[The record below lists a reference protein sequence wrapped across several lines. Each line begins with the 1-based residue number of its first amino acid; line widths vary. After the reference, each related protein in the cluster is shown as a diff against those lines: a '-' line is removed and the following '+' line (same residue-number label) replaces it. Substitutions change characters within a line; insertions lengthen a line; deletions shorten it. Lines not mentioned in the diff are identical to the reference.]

1 MVTSLNL
8 APEASTLHALIS
20 GWPCG
25 QEFGVLHNFSHSF
38 RNLSPPALYTHT
50 HTHKGMEKLKA
61 TLWKCKQTSCSS
73 AEVTECILKELFPFI
88 FLRVSLLTCKCTSEM
103 GVGNRAVPRV
113 VLTHRKEENPFQ
125 SPKDR
130 LAGAGGHP
138 MLARLH
144 GLGTRFLSSLL
155 RCTSSGGQGSL
166 ETLTLTGEEKDVA
179 CTSHRINTLN
189 SRGGEADANMCN
201 VEQQT

>member
-1 MVTSLNL
+1 
-8 APEASTLHALIS
+8 
-20 GWPCG
+20 
-25 QEFGVLHNFSHSF
+25 
-38 RNLSPPALYTHT
+38 
-50 HTHKGMEKLKA
+50 
-61 TLWKCKQTSCSS
+61 
-73 AEVTECILKELFPFI
+73 
-88 FLRVSLLTCKCTSEM
+88 M

-113 VLTHRKEENPFQ
+113 VLTHRMEENQFQ

-138 MLARLH
+138 MLARPD

-155 RCTSSGGQGSL
+155 HCTSSGGQGSL

-189 SRGGEADANMCN
+189 GGGGEAGTGVCN
-201 VEQQT
+201 VEKQTYVCT